1 MKQPRKSGHGLGTEA
16 VSDTTDNQLVS
27 QARSGDAVAFGQLVR
42 RHAPIA
48 RRMAVLWGAGAD
60 ADDVVQDAF
69 VKAYTA
75 LSGFRLGG
83 EFRAWLLAIVRNE
96 TRNLFR
102 SRGRRSAREELSLG
116 GDAELVLDPEAA
128 ALTSA
133 RHAELLRGV
142 RGLGR
147 ELREVVA
154 CRYLLELSEAETAAA
169 LQIPAGTVKSR
180 LHRALTILRQEV
192 TDG

>member
-1 MKQPRKSGHGLGTEA
+1 LGTEA
-16 VSDTTDNQLVS
+16 VSDTTDDQLVS
-27 QARSGDAVAFGQLVR
+27 QARSGDPVAFGQLVR

-69 VKAYTA
+69 VKAYA
-75 LSGFRLGG
+75 GLPGFRLGG

-102 SRGRRSAREELSLG
+102 SRGRRFAREELALVAN
-116 GDAELVLDPEAA
+116 AELVVDTEAA

-133 RHAELLRGV
+133 RHAQLLRGV

-147 ELREVVA
+147 ELREVVT

-169 LQIPAGTVKSR
+169 LRIPAGTVKSR
-180 LHRALTILRQEV
+180 LHRALTALREEV
-192 TDG
+192 ADG

>member
-1 MKQPRKSGHGLGTEA
+1 MGTEA
-16 VSDTTDNQLVS
+16 TSATTDSQLVTE
-27 QARSGDAVAFGQLVR
+27 ARAGDARAFGQLVR

-69 VKAYTA
+69 VRAYA
-75 LSGFRLGG
+75 GLAGFRLDGH
-83 EFRAWLLAIVRNE
+83 FRPWLLAIVRNE
-96 TRNLFR
+96 TRNLLR
-102 SRGRRSAREELSLG
+102 SRSRRSAREELTLVA
-116 GDAELVLDPEAA
+116 DTELVLDPESS
-128 ALTSA
+128 ALTA
-133 RHAELLRGV
+133 ERHAELLKGV
-142 RGLGR
+142 RGLAR
-147 ELREVVA
+147 DLRAVVT

-192 TDG
+192 NDG

>member
-1 MKQPRKSGHGLGTEA
+1 LGTEA
-16 VSDTTDNQLVS
+16 TSTTTDSQLVTE
-27 QARSGDAVAFGQLVR
+27 ARAGDPRAFGQLVR

-69 VKAYTA
+69 VRAYA
-75 LSGFRLGG
+75 GLAGFRVDGQ
-83 EFRAWLLAIVRNE
+83 FRPWLLAVVRNE

-102 SRGRRSAREELSLG
+102 SRSRRSAREELTLVAD
-116 GDAELVLDPEAA
+116 GDLVLDPESS
-128 ALTSA
+128 ALTA
-133 RHAELLRGV
+133 ERHAELLRGV
-142 RGLGR
+142 RGLAR

-169 LQIPAGTVKSR
+169 LRIPAGTVMSR
-180 LHRALTILRQEV
+180 LHGALTILRQEV
-192 TDG
+192 NDG